1 MAWCA
6 RVRVVRAARAL
17 LATTAV
23 TAFAAVVLGV
33 PGAASVR
40 VDAAPTP
47 TVRLLHV
54 SPVVH
59 RAGQPVAIVLTR
71 SGAAAIAGSTVQVTL
86 YTRLTTRSGLLAA
99 VGSPGPSGPVTTSGP
114 LPASCLQAGGV
125 LAVAL
130 RVAPDGVAVP
140 HRTLCGRITP
150 VLRLGCSAGC
160 DGVYPLRIAVH
171 GGGIST
177 TIDTLITYAAVAAA
191 NPLELAWVI
200 RVAGPA
206 SALAGARGALQ
217 GVAAHP
223 TVPVTVDV
231 QGQTVASPSAAAA
244 PAVALLRAATAAQAH
259 ELTAEAYVPADLG
272 TLRASALPAEVPA
285 QFALTASTLRV
296 DGVRRPTARTVT
308 IGSGPQTPTSADAVA
323 SLGFHHLVVDGSDL
337 AVDPAETLHWG
348 GAFRLG
354 GAPQGPTAL
363 AADPGLSA
371 LSDVTA
377 DDPGLTAA
385 NFLGELALLH
395 FEAPNLPDPRVVVAV
410 TDASPA
416 VAAAFVNEVL
426 AGLQHNPVV
435 TPVTVSHAFRTVPVG
450 ANGFPGVRDLATSTS
465 GTYAGA
471 TVSEIRFL
479 RITLDALASAVRGG
493 LSPVGPIDGMLLSAE
508 QPMSP
513 SLRQRVFTS
522 VHERLADQQAYFR
535 IYDGAITLT
544 QSGAALPI
552 TIFSSAPY
560 TYTGFLVLT
569 SPKLTFPDGP
579 GCATSRPSRTCRVQL
594 DGPVGGVYSV
604 RISATADVTGDIPL
618 TASLVSPDHNL
629 QLAKPV
635 VITVRATQTSIVGIA
650 LTVLAVLVLAV
661 WWVRTSRRRRAAR

>member
-17 LATTAV
+17 LAATAV

-140 HRTLCGRITP
+140 HRTLCGRIAP

-206 SALAGARGALQ
+206 SALTGARGALQ

-259 ELTAEAYVPADLG
+259 ELTAEA
-272 TLRASALPAEVPA
+272 
-285 QFALTASTLRV
+285 
-296 DGVRRPTARTVT
+296 
-308 IGSGPQTPTSADAVA
+308 
-323 SLGFHHLVVDGSDL
+323 
-337 AVDPAETLHWG
+337 
-348 GAFRLG
+348 
-354 GAPQGPTAL
+354 
-363 AADPGLSA
+363 
-371 LSDVTA
+371 
-377 DDPGLTAA
+377 
-385 NFLGELALLH
+385 
-395 FEAPNLPDPRVVVAV
+395 
-410 TDASPA
+410 
-416 VAAAFVNEVL
+416 
-426 AGLQHNPVV
+426 
-435 TPVTVSHAFRTVPVG
+435 
-450 ANGFPGVRDLATSTS
+450 
-465 GTYAGA
+465 
-471 TVSEIRFL
+471 
-479 RITLDALASAVRGG
+479 
-493 LSPVGPIDGMLLSAE
+493 
-508 QPMSP
+508 
-513 SLRQRVFTS
+513 
-522 VHERLADQQAYFR
+522 
-535 IYDGAITLT
+535 
-544 QSGAALPI
+544 
-552 TIFSSAPY
+552 
-560 TYTGFLVLT
+560 
-569 SPKLTFPDGP
+569 
-579 GCATSRPSRTCRVQL
+579 
-594 DGPVGGVYSV
+594 
-604 RISATADVTGDIPL
+604 
-618 TASLVSPDHNL
+618 
-629 QLAKPV
+629 
-635 VITVRATQTSIVGIA
+635 
-650 LTVLAVLVLAV
+650 
-661 WWVRTSRRRRAAR
+661 